1 LILDVIIYHAR
12 KCYEALRAYKELYT
26 CRFQPSLQTF
36 CLLTACDILIRYSP
50 KCPDSTGVVECCLEY
65 LKETADGASGFA
77 LCGPLQE
84 MFRRSAVECGVKMP
98 DNLEELMGQRTYGP
112 ESMVDATLSLTYKQP
127 VMSLV
132 SGLESKLGG
141 DFATDL
147 EEQLKLLIP
156 RDVIV
161 SVALGPTAK
170 RIEILDLLNG

>member
-1 LILDVIIYHAR
+1 
-12 KCYEALRAYKELYT
+12 
-26 CRFQPSLQTF
+26 
-36 CLLTACDILIRYSP
+36 
-50 KCPDSTGVVECCLEY
+50 
-65 LKETADGASGFA
+65 
-77 LCGPLQE
+77 
-84 MFRRSAVECGVKMP
+84 VECGVKMP

-147 EEQLKLLIP
+147 EEQIKLLIP
-156 RDVIV
+156 RDVKV
-161 SVALGPTAK
+161 SVALGPTTK